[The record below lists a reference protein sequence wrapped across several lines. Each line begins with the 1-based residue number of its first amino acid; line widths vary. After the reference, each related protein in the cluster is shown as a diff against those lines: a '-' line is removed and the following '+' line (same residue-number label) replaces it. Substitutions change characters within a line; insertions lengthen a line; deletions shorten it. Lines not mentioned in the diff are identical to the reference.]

1 MDDFEDDDEPT
12 MEEITLI
19 YNKNLMNLETLISE
33 HDSLAVAGVL
43 LAQALSIY
51 RTALSDEDY
60 EDVIK
65 EIVKRK
71 NSVKKINNGSVTLQ

>member
-1 MDDFEDDDEPT
+1 MDDFEDDEPT

-19 YNKNLMNLETLISE
+19 YNKNLMNLETLITE

-71 NSVKKINNGSVTLQ
+71 NSVKKITNGSVTLQ